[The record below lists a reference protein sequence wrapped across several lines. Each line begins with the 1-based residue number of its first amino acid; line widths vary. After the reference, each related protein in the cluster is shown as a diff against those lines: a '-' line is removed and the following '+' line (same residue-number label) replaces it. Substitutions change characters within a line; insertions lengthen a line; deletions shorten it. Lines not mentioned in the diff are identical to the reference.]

1 MVDYSVYLFVYL
13 FYRAGIWLLTLLPLP
28 VLFGIGQLAGTIT
41 WLISRKYRTLAF
53 RNIQIAFGD
62 ELATKEARRLVRRHF
77 QRLGANL
84 LCSVK
89 ITQMPIEKILE
100 RIELKN
106 FEHLEDPFR
115 RKQPVVLLLSHVG
128 LWELSAQL
136 LPHIVPEYRKSTIY
150 QRLKNPFIDRHVRAA
165 RARFGLEVFE
175 RSEGFGKAIELL
187 RTGGGIGIL
196 CDQHAGDGGIWTPF
210 FGRIAST
217 TPLPALLARR
227 TNAQVRAMA
236 VNSSGFAR
244 WRAIVEPPITGHANS
259 IESLTARVNEIIE
272 QQVRRAPEDW
282 FWVHDRWKT
291 PFPNFLLE
299 RYKRGVFAPANVPL
313 KPFRIL
319 IRSGNWLG
327 DAVMSVPAVQTIKRS
342 RPDAH
347 VTIAAPEKIAEMWKI
362 VPEVDVIIALP
373 RKSLLAATG
382 LLRKAPT
389 FDVAILFPNSLRSAL
404 EVFLSGIP
412 RRVGFSGHSRRY
424 LLNQRPRKTK
434 ARGIAHQSYR
444 YLELATTIGAKVRP
458 DFPPAN
464 PVGSQR
470 GELTFALCPGAEYGP
485 TKRWLPERFAEVARE
500 IAERLPVRWIL
511 FGVAGDKAVGEQIA
525 SGLGKKCVN
534 RIGQTTLSEL
544 ITELRQCDLLLT
556 NDTGTMHLASLLRIP
571 TVSIF
576 GSTEPKRTG
585 PLGAGHR
592 ILRHHVE
599 CSPCFLR
606 QCPLDFRCMREITAA
621 EVTAAVLQMV
631 PSAPSP
637 VAGCG

>member
-1 MVDYSVYLFVYL
+1 MVDYSVYLL
-13 FYRAGIWLLTLLPLP
+13 YRAGIWLLTLLPLP
-28 VLFGIGQLAGTIT
+28 VLFAVGQLAGTVV
-41 WLISRKYRTLAF
+41 WLISRKYRTLAL
-53 RNIQIAFGD
+53 RNIRIAFGD
-62 ELATKEARRLVRRHF
+62 DLATKEARRLVRRHF

-89 ITQMPIEKILE
+89 ITHMPIEKILE
-100 RIELKN
+100 RIELTN

-128 LWELSAQL
+128 LWELTAQL
-136 LPHIVPEYRKSTIY
+136 LPHIIPEYRKSTIY

-175 RSEGFGKAIELL
+175 RSEGFGKAIALL
-187 RTGGGIGIL
+187 RNGGGIGIL

-236 VNSSGFAR
+236 VHTSGFAR
-244 WRAIVEPPITGHANS
+244 WRAIVEPPVNGYANS

-272 QQVRRAPEDW
+272 RQVRRAPEDW

-299 RYKRGVFAPANVPL
+299 RYKRGVFVPGNGSV

-327 DAVMSVPAVQTIKRS
+327 DAVMSVPAVQTIKRG
-342 RPDAH
+342 RPDAY
-347 VTIAAPEKIAEMWKI
+347 VTMAAPETIAEMWKI
-362 VPEVDVIIALP
+362 VPEVDAVIALP
-373 RKSLLAATG
+373 QKSLFAAARI
-382 LLRKAPT
+382 LRNAPA
-389 FDVAILFPNSLRSAL
+389 FDVAILFPNSLRTAL
-404 EVFLSGIP
+404 EVFLAGIP
-412 RRVGFSGHSRRY
+412 RRVGFSGHSRRW
-424 LLNQRPRKTK
+424 LLNQRPRQTK
-434 ARGIAHQSYR
+434 ARGIVHQSYR

-458 DFPPAN
+458 EFPPAK
-464 PVGSQR
+464 PVDRQR
-470 GELTFALCPGAEYGP
+470 ADLRFALCPGAEYGP
-485 TKRWLPERFAEVARE
+485 AKRWLPERFTEVARE
-500 IAERLPVRWIL
+500 IAARLPVRWIL
-511 FGVAGDKAVGEQIA
+511 FGIASDRAVGNQIA
-525 SGLGKKCVN
+525 GALGEKCVN
-534 RIGQTTLSEL
+534 RIGQTTVSEL
-544 ITELRQCDLLLT
+544 IAELRQCDLLLT
-556 NDTGTMHLASLLRIP
+556 NDTGTMHLGSWLRIP

-606 QCPLDFRCMREITAA
+606 QCPLDFRCMREITAS
-621 EVTAAVLQMV
+621 EVTTAVLQV
-631 PSAPSP
+631 VLSAPSP
-637 VAGCG
+637 GAGSG